1 MWLAAGSNTTD
12 RTTLTADQQN
22 TYANYLQVEPYN
34 QALLPDILSIVMQV
48 IWTFNNGIQFTF
60 PSVANNGLSS
70 NSKIYDSAY
79 NTTVS
84 NYINYGQNY
93 TVQSFSSSLIIVCS
107 VLVNITTN
115 NLMGTLCFNY
125 DGNALFSSA
134 FGQSIIPQTNYLA
147 DVYLTLIN
155 VPGQIIPNKALS
167 YSPNSNSTLTFYT
180 NTPLFNE
187 SSLEKVKATE
197 FPPYWYQNTTGAMQ
211 IGVLGT
217 FTYYQ
222 CPIMIWTS
230 QLTKVPFFVYII
242 GSDEVLENIRYDFT
256 GNHLLPVLLA
266 PTILFLV
273 SCLLSWFV
281 LNLIVN
287 KLMREVCV
295 LLNKS
300 KLLIKGDLE
309 IEIPDYDGTLEL
321 KGVYEKLKILNE
333 LTKFSDERY
342 FKGNNSEKSIK
353 YYRALGF
360 FT

>member
-70 NSKIYDSAY
+70 NSNIYDSAY

-147 DVYLTLIN
+147 DVYLTLI
-155 VPGQIIPNKALS
+155 K
-167 YSPNSNSTLTFYT
+167 
-180 NTPLFNE
+180 
-187 SSLEKVKATE
+187 
-197 FPPYWYQNTTGAMQ
+197 
-211 IGVLGT
+211 
-217 FTYYQ
+217 
-222 CPIMIWTS
+222 
-230 QLTKVPFFVYII
+230 
-242 GSDEVLENIRYDFT
+242 
-256 GNHLLPVLLA
+256 H
-266 PTILFLV
+266 
-273 SCLLSWFV
+273 
-281 LNLIVN
+281 
-287 KLMREVCV
+287 
-295 LLNKS
+295 
-300 KLLIKGDLE
+300 
-309 IEIPDYDGTLEL
+309 
-321 KGVYEKLKILNE
+321 
-333 LTKFSDERY
+333 
-342 FKGNNSEKSIK
+342 
-353 YYRALGF
+353 
-360 FT
+360 